1 MRTKSI
7 GELLRAERE
16 KFQVNLEELSERSKI
31 KKKYLVALE
40 NNEFNALPG
49 ATFVK
54 GYIKTYARIFA
65 FDHRPLLAILRRD
78 YKESSKGTLVPQE
91 FILPKSKQ
99 RLHPTVSASLLTI
112 GALFITL
119 LVYVAVQW
127 YNLQKPPFL
136 ELTEPQEDEVVAA
149 KVLVTGVTE
158 ADANLRINADPV
170 EIASDGSFQ
179 KELFFTREGLQ
190 SITVEVIDR
199 RGKSNVIQRTVKV
212 EF

>member
-7 GELLRAERE
+7 GELLKAERE
-16 KFQVNLEELSERSKI
+16 KFQVSLEELAKRSKI
-31 KKKYLVALE
+31 RKKYLEALE
-40 NNEFNALPG
+40 KNDFIDLPG

-78 YKESSKGTLVPQE
+78 YKESSKGKLVPQE

-99 RLHPTVSASLLTI
+99 GLHPGVSASLLTI

-119 LVYVAVQW
+119 LVYVIVQW

-136 ELTEPQEDEVVAA
+136 ELVQPQEDSTVAA
-149 KVLVTGVTE
+149 RTLVVGMVE
-158 ADANLRINADPV
+158 ADANLRVNAELV
-170 EIASDGSFQ
+170 EVANDGSFQ

-190 SITVEVIDR
+190 SITVEAIGR
-199 RGKSNVIQRTVKV
+199 RGKSNVIRRTVKV